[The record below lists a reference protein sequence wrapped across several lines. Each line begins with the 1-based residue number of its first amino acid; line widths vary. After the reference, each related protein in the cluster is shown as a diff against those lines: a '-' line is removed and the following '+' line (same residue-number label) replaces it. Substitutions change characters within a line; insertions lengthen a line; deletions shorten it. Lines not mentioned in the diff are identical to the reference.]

1 MAITLFV
8 SAIVLMA
15 LGFPVAFALAM
26 SAAIAVFAGGRYPQ
40 LIVFKEMFT
49 GIDSFPLMA
58 VPFFILAAEIM
69 SGGALTIVLLR
80 FAAQFVGHLRGGLG
94 HANILSLTLFSGI
107 SGSALADAAGPGSMM
122 VKMMDKA
129 GYSRAYAAALTAST
143 AIVGPIIPPSIIMI
157 IYALQDENVSVG
169 GLFIAGFAP
178 GILIAVAMAIVNWR
192 VCVKRDYRSR
202 EPRPSGREMLVNSVK
217 AIPALMLV
225 VLILVGI
232 RFGIFTPTEA
242 SVVAVFYALVCG
254 KWVYRTLEW
263 KALPHIA
270 ARSALLTASV
280 LLVVAASAAFAW
292 VLTIEGIPQQLAETI
307 VSWNL
312 SPVTFLVAVNILLL
326 LFGIFMEPLPG
337 VMILVP
343 ILAPIAS
350 ALGIDP
356 IHFAMVVIV
365 NLTLGMITP
374 PVGGLLFVTSVA
386 TKVPL
391 AALTRELPPFLLAH
405 LVVLIMLTFIPAI
418 STWLPHT
425 LGFFFFLRAK
435 DADHSG
441 HQH

>member
-1 MAITLFV
+1 MAITLFIAAV
-8 SAIVLMA
+8 VLMA

-26 SAAIAVFAGGRYPQ
+26 SAAIAVFVGGRYPQ

-69 SGGALTIVLLR
+69 SGGALTVVLLR

-157 IYALQDENVSVG
+157 IYALQDEQVSVG
-169 GLFIAGFAP
+169 ALFIAGFAP

-192 VCVKRDYRSR
+192 VCVQRDYRSR
-202 EPRPSGREMLVNSVK
+202 EPRPSGREMLANSIR

-254 KWVYRTLEW
+254 KWIYRTLEW

-292 VLTIEGIPQQLAETI
+292 VLTVEGVPQQLAETI
-307 VSWNL
+307 VGWNL
-312 SPVTFLVAVNILLL
+312 SPVTFLIAVNILLL

-343 ILAPIAS
+343 ILAPISA

-391 AALTRELPPFLLAH
+391 AALTRELPPFLVAH
-405 LVVLIMLTFIPAI
+405 LVVLILLTFVPTI
-418 STWLPHT
+418 STWLPHA
-425 LGFFFFLRAK
+425 LGF
-435 DADHSG
+435 
-441 HQH
+441 

>member
-8 SAIVLMA
+8 SAVLLMA

-69 SGGALTIVLLR
+69 SGGALTVVLLR

-157 IYALQDENVSVG
+157 IYALQDEQVSVG
-169 GLFIAGFAP
+169 ALFIAGFAP

-192 VCVKRDYRSR
+192 VCVQRDYRSR
-202 EPRPSGREMLVNSVK
+202 EPRPSGREMLANSIR

-254 KWVYRTLEW
+254 KWIYRTLEW

-292 VLTIEGIPQQLAETI
+292 VLTVEGVPQQLAETI
-307 VSWNL
+307 VGWNL
-312 SPVTFLVAVNILLL
+312 SPVTFLIAVNILLL

-343 ILAPIAS
+343 ILAPISA

-391 AALTRELPPFLLAH
+391 AALTRELPPFLVAH
-405 LVVLIMLTFIPAI
+405 LIVLALLTFVPAI
-418 STWLPHT
+418 STWLPHA
-425 LGFFFFLRAK
+425 LGF
-435 DADHSG
+435 
-441 HQH
+441 

>member
-1 MAITLFV
+1 
-8 SAIVLMA
+8 
-15 LGFPVAFALAM
+15 
-26 SAAIAVFAGGRYPQ
+26 
-40 LIVFKEMFT
+40 
-49 GIDSFPLMA
+49 
-58 VPFFILAAEIM
+58 
-69 SGGALTIVLLR
+69 
-80 FAAQFVGHLRGGLG
+80 
-94 HANILSLTLFSGI
+94 
-107 SGSALADAAGPGSMM
+107 MM

-292 VLTIEGIPQQLAETI
+292 VLTIEGVPQQLAETI

-425 LGFFFFLRAK
+425 LGF
-435 DADHSG
+435 
-441 HQH
+441 